1 MVKINEIKMCNRVG
15 VLPLCLFN
23 DQVTTSMKFLKI
35 ILFILIAMTAFTGC
49 QEEAD
54 ETILPIPAEAFTANS
69 AEADFIKRTTL
80 RDGSSDNI
88 LDSASCVTLSFPVTV
103 IVNGE
108 QIIVSTEDDLKYVE
122 RILDEADD
130 DEDEVNIVFP
140 VTVVLADHTEI
151 VVENEDAFEDLM
163 EDCIEGGDDD
173 DIECIDFVFPVK
185 LTVYNTN
192 TQVSEVVTLNND
204 AQLYDFI
211 ESLEDDELV
220 SFKFPVVMQLADGT
234 EITLNDNEALEGAIE
249 DSSDDCDEDDDN
261 DFDDD
266 DIDDSNLVTTLLS
279 GSWEVDYFFDEAD
292 ETSEFANFTF
302 TFYADGTALA
312 TNGVTEV
319 EGTWATYGD
328 DGELE
333 LDLDFGED
341 SPFDEIMEDWGVFE
355 FDDTEIVLKDDLDE
369 GEPVKTLIFKKQ

>member
-1 MVKINEIKMCNRVG
+1 MCNRVG

-23 DQVTTSMKFLKI
+23 DQVTASMKFLKI
-35 ILFILIAMTAFTGC
+35 ILFILIAMTAFTSC

-54 ETILPIPAEAFTANS
+54 VTILPIPAEAFTANS
-69 AEADFIKRTTL
+69 TEADFIKRTTL

-88 LDSASCVTLSFPVTV
+88 LDSASCVALTFPVTV
-103 IVNGE
+103 VVNGV
-108 QIIVSTEDDLKYVE
+108 QIVVSTEDDLKYVE

-185 LTVYNTN
+185 LTVYNT
-192 TQVSEVVTLNND
+192 TSQVSEVVTLNTD
-204 AQLYDFI
+204 SQLYDFI
-211 ESLEDDELV
+211 ESLDDDELV

-234 EITLNDNEALEGAIE
+234 EITLNDNEALEDAIE
-249 DSSDDCDEDDDN
+249 GSSDDCDEDDDN

-266 DIDDSNLVTTLLS
+266 DIDDGNLVAILLS
-279 GSWEVDYFFDEAD
+279 GSWEVDYFFNEED

-302 TFYADGTALA
+302 TFDADGTARA
-312 TNGVTEV
+312 TNGETEV

-341 SPFDEIMEDWGVFE
+341 SPFDGVMEDWEVFE
-355 FDDTEIVLKDDLDE
+355 FNESEIVLKDDLEE
-369 GEPVKTLIFKKQ
+369 GEPVKILIFKKQ

>member
-1 MVKINEIKMCNRVG
+1 MCSRVG
-15 VLPLCLFN
+15 VLTLNLFYS
-23 DQVTTSMKFLKI
+23 QVMINMKRIKLLLFLFAI
-35 ILFILIAMTAFTGC
+35 HYILSSC
-49 QEEAD
+49 QQEAD

-69 AEADFIKRTTL
+69 TEADFIRRTTL

-88 LDSASCVTLSFPVTV
+88 LDSASCVALIFPVTV

-108 QIIVSTEDDLKYVE
+108 QIVVSNENDLKYVE

-140 VTVVLADHTEI
+140 VTVILADHTEM
-151 VVENEDAFEDLM
+151 VVENEDAFENLM

-192 TQVSEVVTLNND
+192 NQVSEVITLNND
-204 AQLYDFI
+204 SQLYDFI

-220 SFKFPVVMQLADGT
+220 SFKFPVVMQLVDGT
-234 EITLNDNEALEGAIE
+234 EITLNDNEELEDAIE

-266 DIDDSNLVTTLLS
+266 DVDDSNLVATLLS

-292 ETSEFANFTF
+292 ETSEFENFTF
-302 TFYADGTALA
+302 TFNADGTALA
-312 TNGVTEV
+312 TDGVTEV

-355 FDDTEIVLKDDLDE
+355 FNDTEIVLKDDLEE
-369 GEPVKTLIFKKQ
+369 GEPVKTLILKNQ

>member
-1 MVKINEIKMCNRVG
+1 MCNRVG
-15 VLPLCLFN
+15 VLPLCLFYS
-23 DQVTTSMKFLKI
+23 QVTVYMKRIKFLLFLFAI
-35 ILFILIAMTAFTGC
+35 IYILSSC
-49 QEEAD
+49 QQEAD

-69 AEADFIKRTTL
+69 TEADFIKRTTL

-88 LDSASCVTLSFPVTV
+88 LDSTSCVALTFPVTV

-108 QIIVSTEDDLKYVE
+108 QVVVSTEDDLKYVE

-140 VTVVLADHTEI
+140 VTVILADHTEI

-173 DIECIDFVFPVK
+173 DIECIDFIFPVK
-185 LTVYNTN
+185 LTVYNTTN
-192 TQVSEVVTLNND
+192 QVSEVITLNND
-204 AQLYDFI
+204 SQLYDFI

-234 EITLNDNEALEGAIE
+234 EITLNDNEAVEDAIE
-249 DSSDDCDEDDDN
+249 NSTDDCDEDDDN

-266 DIDDSNLVTTLLS
+266 DIDDSNLVATLLS

-302 TFYADGTALA
+302 TFNADGTALA

-355 FDDTEIVLKDDLDE
+355 FDDTEIVLKDDLEE

>member
-1 MVKINEIKMCNRVG
+1 MRNWVG
-15 VLPLCLFN
+15 VLPLDLFHA
-23 DQVTTSMKFLKI
+23 QVTASMKFLKI
-35 ILFILIAMTAFTGC
+35 ILFILITLTAFTSC

-69 AEADFIKRTTL
+69 TEADFIKRTTL

-88 LDSASCVTLSFPVTV
+88 LDSASCVALVFPVTV

-108 QIIVSTEDDLKYVE
+108 QIVVSTEDELKYVE

-151 VVENEDAFEDLM
+151 VVENEDAFEDLL

-173 DIECIDFVFPVK
+173 DIECIDFIFPVK

-192 TQVSEVVTLNND
+192 NQVSEVVTLNND
-204 AQLYDFI
+204 SQLYDFI
-211 ESLEDDELV
+211 ESLDDDELV

-234 EITLNDNEALEGAIE
+234 ELILNDNEALADAIE

-266 DIDDSNLVTTLLS
+266 DIDDSNLVATLLS

-302 TFYADGTALA
+302 TFNADGTALA

-319 EGTWATYGD
+319 EGTWVTYGD

-333 LDLDFGED
+333 LELNFGED

-355 FDDTEIVLKDDLDE
+355 FNDTEIVLKDDLQE

>member
-1 MVKINEIKMCNRVG
+1 MCNRVG

-23 DQVTTSMKFLKI
+23 DQVTASMKFLKI
-35 ILFILIAMTAFTGC
+35 ILFILIAMTAFTSC

-54 ETILPIPAEAFTANS
+54 VTILPIPAEAFTANS
-69 AEADFIKRTTL
+69 TEADFIKRTTL

-88 LDSASCVTLSFPVTV
+88 LDSASCVALTFPVTV
-103 IVNGE
+103 VVNGE
-108 QIIVSTEDDLKYVE
+108 QIVVSTEDDLKYVE

-163 EDCIEGGDDD
+163 EDCVEGGDDD

-185 LTVYNTN
+185 LTVYNT
-192 TQVSEVVTLNND
+192 TSQVSEVVTLNTD
-204 AQLYDFI
+204 SQLYDFI
-211 ESLEDDELV
+211 ESLDDDELV

-234 EITLNDNEALEGAIE
+234 EITLNDNEELEDAIE

-266 DIDDSNLVTTLLS
+266 DIDDGNLVAILLS
-279 GSWEVDYFFDEAD
+279 GSWEVDYFFNEAD
-292 ETSEFANFTF
+292 ETSEFTNFTF
-302 TFYADGTALA
+302 TFNADGTALA
-312 TNGVTEV
+312 TNGETEV

-341 SPFDEIMEDWGVFE
+341 SPFDGVMEDWEVFE
-355 FDDTEIVLKDDLDE
+355 FNESEIVLKDDLEE
-369 GEPVKTLIFKKQ
+369 GEPVKILIFKKQ